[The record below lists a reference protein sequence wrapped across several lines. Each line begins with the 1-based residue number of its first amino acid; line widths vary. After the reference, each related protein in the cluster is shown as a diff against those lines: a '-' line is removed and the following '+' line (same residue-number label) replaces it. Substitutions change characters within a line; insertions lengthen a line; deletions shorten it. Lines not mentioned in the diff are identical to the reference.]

1 MNSFLKWEFFVLW
14 YLNSRQILHEIQVFL
29 SPRYGRQSS
38 CRSTL
43 TDHYWIIKVNQTVV
57 KWGIFRSSGTQNF
70 SQVNFQGSFCL
81 VIIASLFQQD
91 SSLLKYGNVWLFSCH
106 YRIQSH
112 GEGMLIPWMPVLLL
126 VALELS
132 NTIEIF

>member
-1 MNSFLKWEFFVLW
+1 MNYFLKWEFLCFGILIQDKF
-14 YLNSRQILHEIQVFL
+14 YLKYRCFL

-91 SSLLKYGNVWLFSCH
+91 SSLLKYGNVQLFSCH

-112 GEGMLIPWMPVLLL
+112 SKCVLIPSMPVLLL

-132 NTIEIF
+132 DTIEIF